1 MIKKNRT
8 MKKSLLILGIV
19 SLITNSVIAQT
30 EQKESKYSVETDIL
44 WPFLV
49 QTTRTHFVVKLWQKG
64 HLRGDAYVGLNI
76 DFPEDRA
83 TEGEGF
89 ADYSIAS
96 GYRQY
101 FWKGLHLEYSQTTG
115 MGVLQNHV
123 TTGKNY
129 RSFDWLVTGYIGYKF
144 EFAKKKLYILPQFGV
159 AGVIYKSNPW
169 PIYEDE
175 TLTKEVGETPF
186 MLGSLRFGYNF

>member
-1 MIKKNRT
+1 

-19 SLITNSVIAQT
+19 GLISSSTFAQT
-30 EQKESKYSVETDIL
+30 EQKESKLAIETDIL
-44 WPFLV
+44 WPFFPGA
-49 QTTRTHFVVKLWQKG
+49 TRTHFTVKLWQKG
-64 HLRGDAYVGLNI
+64 HFRGDIYGGISI
-76 DFPEDRA
+76 DFPRDRA
-83 TEGEGF
+83 TEGRF

-101 FWKGLHLEYSQTTG
+101 FWKGLHLEYCQTTG

-123 TTGKNY
+123 TTGKTYN
-129 RSFDWLVTGYIGYKF
+129 SFDWLVTGYIGYKF

-159 AGVIYKSNPW
+159 ANVFYKSNPW

-175 TLTKEVGETPF
+175 TLTKEVGESPF